1 MSRVVT
7 GTAVTAAAAAAAHLV
22 PSVVS
27 IDRSRLRGLS
37 GQTARRHVA
46 LTFDDGPDPASTPQV
61 LDALDELGVR
71 ATFFV
76 LGTRLTEHREIGRRI
91 VDAGH
96 EVAVHGWTHRP
107 HLLRTPAAIFAD
119 LRRCAASI
127 ETITGRRPRFWRPP
141 HGIPTGAGLLAAR
154 RLALRPVLW
163 TADGLD
169 WRHDATPDSI
179 RDRIVAKRGPGG
191 VVLLHDSDALC
202 APNSWRRAIDA
213 LPGILAHCCEQ
224 GWTVGPLGEHG
235 FADSPD
241 AAA

>member
-1 MSRVVT
+1 MSRVV
-7 GTAVTAAAAAAAHLV
+7 VSVAAAAAAAHLV

-27 IDRSRLRGLS
+27 IDRSRLRALS
-37 GQTARRHVA
+37 GQSAAQHVA
-46 LTFDDGPDPASTPQV
+46 LTFDDGPDPGSTPQV
-61 LDALDELGVR
+61 LDELDELQVR

-76 LGTRLTEHREIGRRI
+76 LGTQLAEHPETGRRM

-107 HLLRTPAAIFAD
+107 HLLRSPAAIFAD
-119 LRRCAASI
+119 LRRCAAAI
-127 ETITGRRPRFWRPP
+127 ETVTGRRPHFWRPP

-154 RLALRPVLW
+154 RLGLRPVLW

-169 WRHDATPDSI
+169 WRHDATAASI
-179 RDRIVAKRGPGG
+179 RDRIVARLAPGG

-202 APNSWRRAIDA
+202 APGSSRRALDA
-213 LPGILAHCCEQ
+213 VPGIVAHCRER
-224 GWTVGPLGEHG
+224 GWSVGPLREHG
-235 FADSPD
+235 FAESPD